1 MDEKIKI
8 RYNYLFEYNKGPKRV
23 FFKKA
28 IKRREMKLHAR
39 LSQSDTQEHG
49 NQSKQR
55 NQVLVNEA
63 TATIEE
69 CSREIQIINAEIE
82 RLKEKKSSLN
92 DLLSYYDSC
101 RE

>member
-1 MDEKIKI
+1 MNRVI
-8 RYNYLFEYNKGPKRV
+8 RAE
-23 FFKKA
+23 
-28 IKRREMKLHAR
+28 
-39 LSQSDTQEHG
+39 
-49 NQSKQR
+49 SKQR

-92 DLLSYYDSC
+92 DLLSYYDVIC
-101 RE
+101 GV